1 MMSSMNPQINNQR
14 ENLNIL
20 NKNFMTL
27 NNNKINTEKNFSI
40 DISGNNQ
47 INENEDNLSDINNN
61 NLEGEN
67 LYKKNIKY
75 TLETLTDGKRDE
87 LFKKYETVETQQE
100 DLDKKENNYDKNN
113 FQNNLQNNFQNNN
126 NNNNNIKIENTEDE
140 LENNNEENFIN
151 YMPNNNNE
159 NNNNKLMNNMFQRNL
174 TETNLNK
181 KNVEFQFTKATN
193 YSDNKLN
200 INTAPNQ
207 KNQFNETATINYL
220 PRQNS
225 SPIKLNNNISNYK
238 YNNISIAESN
248 SKNKINEEQNPS
260 VNEMMY
266 NYQKEI
272 ENLKQQ
278 IETLQS
284 NTDVLKSKL
293 QSEKIRYTQLIQ
305 MNEEK
310 NKDNEMILNKIA
322 EILQVNSIEQIFPKI
337 NELLFKLN
345 SKEGNFNNEI
355 IDENE
360 NKIRDELIQKL
371 KGLYITLTDS
381 SPNEVIE
388 IKNLWR
394 WIKNLIHTVK
404 QLALEKEMMNNQN
417 MRINNDEYKK
427 FCIKLIQENYLQNL
441 DELKAFIN
449 ELLLRKNMMNEN
461 IEYNNN
467 ILINNQNNNN
477 QYYKNQY
484 QQNKNKNPY
493 SH

>member
-27 NNNKINTEKNFSI
+27 NNNKINNEKNFPI

-47 INENEDNLSDINNN
+47 INENEDNLSDMNNN
-61 NLEGEN
+61 DIEGEN
-67 LYKKNIKY
+67 LYKKNINY
-75 TLETLTDGKRDE
+75 TLETLTEGKRDD
-87 LFKKYETVETQQE
+87 LFKKYETVETQLE
-100 DLDKKENNYDKNN
+100 NLDKNENNYENN
-113 FQNNLQNNFQNNN
+113 FENNYQKNLKN

-140 LENNNEENFIN
+140 LESNNEDNFIN
-151 YMPNNNNE
+151 YMPNSNNE

-238 YNNISIAESN
+238 YNNISITESN
-248 SKNKINEEQNPS
+248 SKNNFNDETNNNNIND
-260 VNEMMY
+260 MIY

-345 SKEGNFNNEI
+345 SKEGNFNNQI
-355 IDENE
+355 NDKNE

-371 KGLYITLTDS
+371 KGLYITLTNS
-381 SPNEVIE
+381 PPNENIE

-394 WIKNLIHTVK
+394 WIKSLIHTVK

-417 MRINNDEYKK
+417 MRINNDEYKN
-427 FCIKLIQENYLQNL
+427 FCITLIQENYLQNL

-449 ELLLRKNMMNEN
+449 ELLLRKNIMNEN
-461 IEYNNN
+461 NEYNNN
-467 ILINNQNNNN
+467 ILINNNNNNN

>member
-27 NNNKINTEKNFSI
+27 NNNKINNEKNFPL

-47 INENEDNLSDINNN
+47 INENEDNLSDMNNN
-61 NLEGEN
+61 DIEGEN
-67 LYKKNIKY
+67 LYKKNINY
-75 TLETLTDGKRDE
+75 TLETLTEGKRDD
-87 LFKKYETVETQQE
+87 LFKKYETVETQLE
-100 DLDKKENNYDKNN
+100 NLDKNENNYENN
-113 FQNNLQNNFQNNN
+113 FENNYQKNLKN

-140 LENNNEENFIN
+140 LESNNEENFIN
-151 YMPNNNNE
+151 YMPNSNNE

-181 KNVEFQFTKATN
+181 KNIEFQFTKGTN

-200 INTAPNQ
+200 INTSPNQ

-220 PRQNS
+220 HRQNS
-225 SPIKLNNNISNYK
+225 TPIKLNNNISNYK
-238 YNNISIAESN
+238 YKNISITESN
-248 SKNKINEEQNPS
+248 SKKNINDDQNPS

-310 NKDNEMILNKIA
+310 NNDNEMILNKIA
-322 EILQVNSIEQIFPKI
+322 EILQVNSIQQIFPRI
-337 NELLFKLN
+337 NEILFKLN
-345 SKEGNFNNEI
+345 SKEGNFNNQI
-355 IDENE
+355 NDKNE

-371 KGLYITLTDS
+371 KGLYITLTNS
-381 SPNEVIE
+381 PPNENIE

-394 WIKNLIHTVK
+394 WIKSLIHTVK

-417 MRINNDEYKK
+417 MRINNDEYKN
-427 FCIKLIQENYLQNL
+427 FCITLIQENYLQNL

-449 ELLLRKNMMNEN
+449 ELLLRKNIMNEN
-461 IEYNNN
+461 NEYNNN
-467 ILINNQNNNN
+467 ILINNNNNNN